1 MSLHEIIIL
10 SPTILLIK
18 GAKIMFIIVFT
29 MILIVATMIYIVF
42 AKIGTVLKH
51 LKYAWG
57 NCYIIS

>member
-18 GAKIMFIIVFT
+18 GAKIMFI
-29 MILIVATMIYIVF
+29 IVATMIYIVF